1 MIAVTKIA
9 REASEIGGKGA
20 EKFLD
25 ELLIFREHA
34 QHHCHKLIEP
44 ESWNNLPE
52 WAKISWDERVFAH
65 NEKSPYLLEFGD
77 SGDIL
82 WDSSQIGLIR
92 HGVMHNN
99 VRMTWG
105 KAFANWIKD
114 PKKAMNTSL
123 VFNNRYALDG
133 RDPNSIAG
141 VMWCFGLFDRPF
153 SPFDLVTGN
162 VRKRT
167 TETHQNRI
175 NLERYRNWTEKS
187 TLENKLKIG
196 IVGGGIS
203 GSFAAMLL
211 QKLGHEVTIWDK
223 GRGASGR
230 LSSKKITNDYSIQV
244 GSKSLDSLPKWL
256 ERYTAE
262 WIRLNLVKMDKNSLI
277 PIEPLNEIIKHL
289 NKKVEV
295 NYGCKVINLD
305 EKDDSV
311 EITVNNEDSL
321 TKYHYDRVIVAL
333 PIEQAIDVCASL
345 GLEFFGESAS
355 TWVVWGPSDKNHNI
369 PENWESYYHSSDSG
383 ILEIRIKNNDI
394 FDGGKFD
401 SQTIIHFVTNKLGV
415 DSTNWQSHYWKF
427 ANSVEGP
434 GEIIHT
440 KRVSIIGDGFARPL
454 GTVGAAIESSGRVVS
469 ELHLKK
475 LN

>member
-1 MIAVTKIA
+1 
-9 REASEIGGKGA
+9 
-20 EKFLD
+20 
-25 ELLIFREHA
+25 
-34 QHHCHKLIEP
+34 
-44 ESWNNLPE
+44 
-52 WAKISWDERVFAH
+52 
-65 NEKSPYLLEFGD
+65 
-77 SGDIL
+77 
-82 WDSSQIGLIR
+82 
-92 HGVMHNN
+92 
-99 VRMTWG
+99 MTWG

-123 VFNNRYALDG
+123 MFNNRYALDG

-153 SPFDLVTGN
+153 YPFDIVTGN

-167 TETHQNRI
+167 TETHQSRI

-187 TLENKLKIG
+187 TLGKKLKIG
-196 IVGGGIS
+196 IIGGGIS
-203 GSFAAMLL
+203 GSFTAMLL

-230 LSSKKITNDYSIQV
+230 LSSKKLTNDYSIQV

-262 WIRLNLVKMDKNSLI
+262 WIRLNLVKMDEKSLI

-295 NYGCKVINLD
+295 NFGCKVINLD

-333 PIEQAIDVCASL
+333 PIEQAIHVCSSL
-345 GLEFFGESAS
+345 ELDFFGKSDS
-355 TWVVWGPSDKNHNI
+355 IWVVWGPSDKNYNI

-383 ILEIRIKNNDI
+383 ILEVRIKNDDI
-394 FDGGKFD
+394 FDGDKFD

-440 KRVSIIGDGFARPL
+440 KRVSIIGDGFAQPL

>member
-1 MIAVTKIA
+1 
-9 REASEIGGKGA
+9 
-20 EKFLD
+20 
-25 ELLIFREHA
+25 
-34 QHHCHKLIEP
+34 
-44 ESWNNLPE
+44 
-52 WAKISWDERVFAH
+52 
-65 NEKSPYLLEFGD
+65 
-77 SGDIL
+77 
-82 WDSSQIGLIR
+82 
-92 HGVMHNN
+92 
-99 VRMTWG
+99 
-105 KAFANWIKD
+105 
-114 PKKAMNTSL
+114 
-123 VFNNRYALDG
+123 
-133 RDPNSIAG
+133 
-141 VMWCFGLFDRPF
+141 
-153 SPFDLVTGN
+153 
-162 VRKRT
+162 
-167 TETHQNRI
+167 
-175 NLERYRNWTEKS
+175 
-187 TLENKLKIG
+187 
-196 IVGGGIS
+196 
-203 GSFAAMLL
+203 MLL

-262 WIRLNLVKMDKNSLI
+262 WIRLNLVKMNKNSLI

-369 PENWESYYHSSDSG
+369 PEHWESYYHSSDSG